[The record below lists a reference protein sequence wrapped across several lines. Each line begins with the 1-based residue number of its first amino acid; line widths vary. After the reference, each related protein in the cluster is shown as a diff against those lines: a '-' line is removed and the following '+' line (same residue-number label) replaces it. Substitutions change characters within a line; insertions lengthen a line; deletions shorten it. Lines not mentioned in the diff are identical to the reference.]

1 MKNIRKCE
9 SLKGGQI
16 QHKIKNQQV
25 FTNQQKPNEE
35 IIVDKRSQFIM
46 QKKMRV
52 NLVKGL
58 GSLVRKNYRIVL
70 RDKEGNLFKWKDIPR
85 F

>member
-46 QKKMRV
+46 QKKNENEFSKRCRIFSEEKLQ
-52 NLVKGL
+52 NCTEGQRRKLV
-58 GSLVRKNYRIVL
+58 
-70 RDKEGNLFKWKDIPR
+70 
-85 F
+85 